1 MPALCSHLEL
11 PVTRTRPAIDSF
23 KMIAAQPRG
32 VVQRF
37 GAHHRVQ
44 HARQSQRC
52 NAVDGMY
59 NHIVPNFDYINQVLE
74 AFPEDAVANPDEA
87 RV

>member
-1 MPALCSHLEL
+1 
-11 PVTRTRPAIDSF
+11 
-23 KMIAAQPRG
+23 MIAAQPRG
-32 VVQRF
+32 VMRRC
-37 GAHHRVQ
+37 GAQHRAS

-52 NAVDGMY
+52 KAVDGMY